1 MRTRISFIIFAII
14 LSLFLIRHDDSFAEP
29 VKTPAPETIV
39 IAVDPTWPPMEF
51 IDAVTHE
58 PVGFDIDLIKA
69 IAAAEGFRVRIVPMA
84 WDGIFHAL
92 QAGKVDSIC
101 SSVTVTDDRKLL
113 YGFTDAYLNTGQV
126 AVMRKDFPGSHND
139 VPASRRGAVIAT
151 SGAKV
156 AAGED
161 NKEISGFSLDEE
173 MMKALIDG
181 KIDAAYIDLPL
192 AARYCTMIEG
202 FKGKLEIRS
211 DVLMDE
217 FVAIAFRKKDTA
229 LGDKLNAGLAKIRA
243 DGTYEKIVQ
252 KWLHSAKK

>member
-1 MRTRISFIIFAII
+1 MRTRIFFIIFAII

-29 VKTPAPETIV
+29 VKTPAQETIV

-69 IAAAEGFRVRIVPMA
+69 IAAAEGFRIRIVPMA

-92 QAGKVDSIC
+92 QAGKVDAIC
-101 SSVTVTDDRKLL
+101 SSVTVTDERKAAFS
-113 YGFTDAYLNTGQV
+113 FTGNYLNTGQV

-192 AARYCTMIEG
+192 AVRYCTMIEG

-243 DGTYEKIVQ
+243 DGTYGKIVQ
-252 KWLHSAKK
+252 KWLHPAKK